1 MAGREP
7 IRRVRIGPYLACKFR
22 RVGSRSAKD
31 VPSQRRLPMRGKA
44 AGPGGSLS
52 FGKKKSWRDLRREAM
67 QRETTK
73 RKTHISIFWRSKSIE
88 KVSGPGCNI
97 KSGKYCVLAKILIFL
112 LPFSFY
118 FYWSAFILFHISYHS
133 L

>member
-22 RVGSRSAKD
+22 SMGSRSAKD
-31 VPSQRRLPMRGKA
+31 GPSQWRFPMRGKA
-44 AGPGGSLS
+44 AGPGGRLS

-73 RKTHISIFWRSKSIE
+73 RKTHISIE
-88 KVSGPGCNI
+88 KVSGPV
-97 KSGKYCVLAKILIFL
+97 CVSQDTY

-118 FYWSAFILFHISYHS
+118 FYWSFTMIRLYLFK
-133 L
+133 